1 MARSYDEIMGKIE
14 VTPEMR
20 QRVLER
26 VAQEIAVSSKVVRF
40 PAWRK
45 YLPVAACLALL
56 LVGAA
61 VLPHLLHQAEPGPPV
76 LTVPDI
82 VEAASM
88 EELSE
93 LVGFEVTADVS
104 LPFEVKD
111 TTCCSYWN
119 EMAQIQYTGEA
130 QTATYRQSLGT
141 DDNSGDYNTYSD
153 TIEIAVSDR
162 TVTLKGNSGSYVLA
176 VWTDG
181 TYAYSLSITPGVS
194 EEGWRAIISPLPQ

>member
-1 MARSYDEIMGKIE
+1 MTLARSYDEIMEKIQ

-26 VAQEIAVSSKVVRF
+26 VAREDTAPSKVVRS

-45 YLPVAACLALL
+45 YLPAAACFVLL
-56 LVGAA
+56 LAGAA
-61 VLPHLLHQAEPGPPV
+61 ALPHLLEQPEPEPPV

-82 VEAASM
+82 VEAASI

-93 LVGFEVTADVS
+93 LVGFEVTADFS
-104 LPFEVKD
+104 LPFEVKE
-111 TTCCSYWN
+111 TVYSSYWN

-141 DDNSGDYNTYSD
+141 EDNSGDYNVYGD
-153 TIEIAVSDR
+153 TAVIPVNGID
-162 TVTLKGNSGSYVLA
+162 VTLKGSGGAYVLA

-181 TYAYSLSITPGVS
+181 TYAYSLSVS
-194 EEGWRAIISPLPQ
+194 SGISAEDWYLVL